1 MEYHLYCPIQVRYGD
16 LDPQGHVN
24 NARYLAYT
32 EQARV
37 NYLVELGLWD
47 GASFL
52 DLGLI
57 VADVHMTYLAPIVIS
72 QAIQVGVCVSRV
84 GNKSIQ
90 FEFQIEDEDTGQVMA
105 RGQSV
110 MVAYDYRTK
119 TSILVPPAWR
129 ETINAYEGFPPG

>member
-1 MEYHLYCPIQVRYGD
+1 MEFHLYVPIQIRYGD

-32 EQARV
+32 EQARL

-47 GASFL
+47 GVSFL

-57 VADVHMTYLAPIVIS
+57 VADVHMTYLVPIVIS
-72 QAIQVGVCVSRV
+72 QAIQVGVCVSRI

-90 FEFQIEDEDTGQVMA
+90 FEYQVQDEDTGQVMA

-110 MVAYDYRTK
+110 MVTYDYRAGA
-119 TSILVPPAWR
+119 SILVPPAWR
-129 ETINAYEGFPPG
+129 EKINAFEGAPPH

>member
-1 MEYHLYCPIQVRYGD
+1 MEFHLYVPIQVRYGD

-24 NARYLAYT
+24 NARYLTYT

-47 GASFL
+47 GVSFL

-57 VADVHMTYLAPIVIS
+57 VADVHMTYLAPITIS

-90 FEFQIEDEDTGQVMA
+90 FEFQVEDEDTGQVMA

-110 MVAYDYRTK
+110 MVTYDYRAGA
-119 TSILVPPAWR
+119 SILVPPAWR
-129 ETINAYEGFPPG
+129 EKINAFEGVPPS